1 MKTLMPLMMLMMP
14 LKTWG
19 GMMQLLRKMS
29 LKKIAW
35 RRGGLK
41 KTMPLERIGLKKTM
55 HVERI
60 GLKKMVLI

>member
-55 HVERI
+55 
-60 GLKKMVLI
+60 LM